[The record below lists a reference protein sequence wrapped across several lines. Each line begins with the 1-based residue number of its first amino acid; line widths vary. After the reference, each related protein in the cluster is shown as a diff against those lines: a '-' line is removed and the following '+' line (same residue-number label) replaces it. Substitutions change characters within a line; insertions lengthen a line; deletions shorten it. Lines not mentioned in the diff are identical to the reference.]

1 MTAQTIGCI
10 LLVDDNPTNLEVLF
24 NSLSDSGFKLLIAE
38 DGESAIALA
47 HDAQPDMILLDVM
60 MPGLDGFATCQRLK
74 ADAATQTI
82 PIIFMTALSETI
94 DKVKGLSLG
103 AVDYVTKPFQPD
115 EVLARVKTHLA
126 LRQVQHQ
133 LQVQNQQLQQEIAER
148 RQAEQA
154 LRFFLHAVSHDLRNP
169 VTGTRLL
176 LNRLRK
182 QAGDASQ
189 VGVPTLVLDRLAQ
202 GCDRQLKLINS
213 LVETQANE
221 LTGIRL
227 QPRVLALHPFIQQLT
242 ENWEPLMAQEQA
254 TLINAVPATLPLVHA
269 DPDQLWRVFEN
280 LIANALKH
288 NPPGLTLRLEATVKA
303 APTSEL
309 AVGSRELEVGTRNAE
324 IQDQTSDIEI
334 GVQRQQTAMPISP
347 SWVTCRVS
355 DNGLGIPPE
364 QVAELFELYKRGKSA
379 HRTQGLGIGLYL
391 CRQIVQAHGGE
402 IGVAAQAEGTTFWF
416 TLPTIAAG
424 DGAILD

>member
-1 MTAQTIGCI
+1 MTAQTLGCI

-74 ADAATQTI
+74 AEAATQAI
-82 PIIFMTALSETI
+82 PVIFMTALSETI

-103 AVDYVTKPFQPD
+103 AVDYVTKPFQPE

-126 LRQVQHQ
+126 LRQLQHQ

-148 RQAEQA
+148 QQAEQA

-169 VTGTRLL
+169 VTGTLL
-176 LNRLRK
+176 ILNQLRQ
-182 QAGDASQ
+182 QAGEQAQ
-189 VGVPTLVLDRLAQ
+189 IGVSTLVLDRLLQ

-227 QPRVLALHPFIQQLT
+227 QPRVLPLHPFIQQLT
-242 ENWEPLMAQEQA
+242 ETWEPLMAQEQA
-254 TLINAVPATLPLVHA
+254 TLINAVPPTLPPVHA

-303 APTSEL
+303 APPLEWGGRGWKLT
-309 AVGSRELEVGTRNAE
+309 VGNWQSGAGKLDSKVGE
-324 IQDQTSDIEI
+324 
-334 GVQRQQTAMPISP
+334 QRQSTAIPRSP
-347 SWVTCRVS
+347 SWVTCQVS
-355 DNGLGIPPE
+355 DNGRGIPPE
-364 QVAELFELYKRGKSA
+364 QMAELFELYKRGRSA
-379 HRTQGLGIGLYL
+379 YRTQGLGIGLYL
-391 CRQIVQAHGGE
+391 CRQIIQAHGGE
-402 IGVAAQAEGTTFWF
+402 IGIAPQAKGTTFWF
-416 TLPTIAAG
+416 TLPAIAAG
-424 DGAILD
+424 ERATPA

>member
-24 NSLSDSGFKLLIAE
+24 NSLSNSGFKLLIAE

-47 HDAQPDMILLDVM
+47 HEAQPDMILLDVM
-60 MPGLDGFATCQRLK
+60 MPGLDGFTTCQRLK
-74 ADAATQTI
+74 ADAATQAI
-82 PIIFMTALSETI
+82 PILFMTALSETI

-103 AVDYVTKPFQPD
+103 AVDYITKPFQPE
-115 EVLARVKTHLA
+115 EVLARVKTHIA
-126 LRQVQHQ
+126 LRQLQHQ

-148 RQAEQA
+148 QQAEQA

-169 VTGTRLL
+169 VTGTLL
-176 LNRLRK
+176 ILNQLRQ
-182 QAGDASQ
+182 QAGEQAQ
-189 VGVPTLVLDRLAQ
+189 IGVSTLVLDRLLQ

-227 QPRVLALHPFIQQLT
+227 QPCVLPLHPFIQQLT
-242 ENWEPLMAQEQA
+242 ETWEPLIAQKQA
-254 TLINAVPATLPLVHA
+254 TLINAVPATLPPVHA

-288 NPPGLTLRLEATVKA
+288 NSPGLTLRLEATVKA
-303 APTSEL
+303 APTSEV
-309 AVGSRELEVGTRNAE
+309 AGGRWH
-324 IQDQTSDIEI
+324 SDIQHQTPDLEI
-334 GVQRQQTAMPISP
+334 RVQRQSIAMPHSP

-355 DNGLGIPPE
+355 DNGRGIPPE
-364 QVAELFELYKRGKSA
+364 QMAELFELYKRGRSA
-379 HRTQGLGIGLYL
+379 YRTQGLGIGLYL
-391 CRQIVQAHGGE
+391 CRQIIQAHGGE
-402 IGVAAQAEGTTFWF
+402 IGIAPQAKGTTFWF
-416 TLPTIAAG
+416 TLPAIAAG
-424 DGAILD
+424 ERAIPA